1 MKCSQRIRLED
12 VAAGALSGAAVNT
25 HRGRSPGSWGEEA
38 QDERNEADPAEPWSS
53 ERQDTGKSELGQAVA
68 RVEVAAQLMW
78 LW

>member
-53 ERQDTGKSELGQAVA
+53 ERLLIIIPPVCI
-68 RVEVAAQLMW
+68 LFYH
-78 LW
+78 